1 MSNFELNDNYH
12 IEYDIFLP
20 SRYNNESLDDSDK
33 LTTKYGYN
41 VMIDNIPYDNNYISN
56 NLEDVTVDSNWINV
70 EHDNID
76 NINTENLLQIDIRSK
91 QEMMNKYFFSLFLS
105 QEDKTEINLFHLLKS
120 FNTPL
125 VLVDQ
130 VID

>member
-91 QEMMNKYFFSLFLS
+91 HEMMNKYFFSLVLS

-125 VLVDQ
+125 VLLDQ